1 MMVSGYPSSDEE
13 STAYHTPSTSV
24 VGRSFIGAGGGGTT
38 PKNKL
43 LTNGSLL
50 TRSLKKKQQE
60 STKTTG
66 SAARKSNR
74 NDPTS
79 SGQVKKDMNFVEERP
94 CQNTGVLLRVLLE
107 GPRINVFYDNLGEGE
122 FDM

>member
-1 MMVSGYPSSDEE
+1 MNYSGPVAMMVSGYPSSDEE

-24 VGRSFIGAGGGGTT
+24 VGRSFMGGGGGGTT

-79 SGQVKKDMNFVEERP
+79 SGQVKRWDF
-94 CQNTGVLLRVLLE
+94 LLRRDLAKLHWGLTE
-107 GPRINVFYDNLGEGE
+107 GFA
-122 FDM
+122 